1 MPTDWKTPY
10 QSALRERDPAKLQ
23 EACELARHAIV
34 ERELELST
42 LSEEA
47 PERLDLEEA
56 LRQVWIHEQR
66 CQRPN

>member
-1 MPTDWKTPY
+1 MPTNWKTPY
-10 QSALRERDPAKLQ
+10 EAALRERDPAKLP

-42 LSEEA
+42 LSEES
-47 PERLDLEEA
+47 PERLELEEA